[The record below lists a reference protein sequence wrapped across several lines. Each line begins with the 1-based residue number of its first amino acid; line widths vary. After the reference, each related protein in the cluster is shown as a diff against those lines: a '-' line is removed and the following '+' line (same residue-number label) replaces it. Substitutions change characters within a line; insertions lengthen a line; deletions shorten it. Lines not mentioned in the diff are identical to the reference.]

1 MEQVGLEPNLPE
13 CKSSALSI
21 YATSPLMISIVD
33 RTRTCILCIPN
44 AVPHPLGYYYV
55 IVGWLYIS
63 FYVHYYT
70 YISRKNPASYLNS
83 YIMFIAESSVL
94 ETHTF
99 YCTHPLAEGIATS
112 AIYSPY
118 CSYQISNLYNLFDL

>member
-1 MEQVGLEPNLPE
+1 
-13 CKSSALSI
+13 
-21 YATSPLMISIVD
+21 
-33 RTRTCILCIPN
+33 
-44 AVPHPLGYYYV
+44 
-55 IVGWLYIS
+55 
-63 FYVHYYT
+63 
-70 YISRKNPASYLNS
+70 
-83 YIMFIAESSVL
+83 MFIAESSVL